1 MNNKALAMVFQQVNK
16 PFKANHLS
24 IPSLNAGEVLVKT
37 TYTTICTSDLHTYYG
52 RRPGTLPSILGLEA
66 IGEVADLA
74 PEGIYSYDGERLQ
87 LGDRITWA
95 VYAHNPQGLA
105 AQRGFPQKSVGLYKY
120 GHELLSENN
129 TLNGGFATH
138 CLLRN
143 GSTIYKVPGELTPP
157 EAALLNC
164 THATVAGALR
174 LAGSLRDKN
183 LLVSGAGMLGLSAC
197 AMARESRVRRIWV
210 SDLNEERLQQAERF
224 GVDDCLVVTSED
236 YLNQKIDDE
245 VDIVIETTGAPQA
258 IEQCIDTLSIGGV
271 IILVGSVFPQPNIS
285 LSAEQLVRKLLTVRG
300 LHNYIPD
307 DLAAAIRFLRKTR
320 NKYPFHSLVEKEFP
334 LSELHQAFEEGNN
347 SKYYR
352 VGVRMPPLND
362 KFTS

>member
-1 MNNKALAMVFQQVNK
+1 
-16 PFKANHLS
+16 
-24 IPSLNAGEVLVKT
+24 
-37 TYTTICTSDLHTYYG
+37 
-52 RRPGTLPSILGLEA
+52 
-66 IGEVADLA
+66 
-74 PEGIYSYDGERLQ
+74 
-87 LGDRITWA
+87 
-95 VYAHNPQGLA
+95 
-105 AQRGFPQKSVGLYKY
+105 
-120 GHELLSENN
+120 
-129 TLNGGFATH
+129 
-138 CLLRN
+138 
-143 GSTIYKVPGELTPP
+143 
-157 EAALLNC
+157 
-164 THATVAGALR
+164 
-174 LAGSLRDKN
+174 
-183 LLVSGAGMLGLSAC
+183 MLGLSAC